1 MNDANAAAR
10 PNIHLHIEQL
20 TLHGFALPNGGHA
33 DLAGSVE
40 RELSRLLNDEGLPA
54 TLRASGGHA
63 ARLDAGSFDV
73 RAGAHS
79 DEIGA
84 RVALALYESLKGGSE

>member
-1 MNDANAAAR
+1 MNERASQPDVR
-10 PNIHLHIEQL
+10 LHIKEL
-20 TLHGFALPNGGHA
+20 TLHGFALPNSGHA
-33 DLAGSVE
+33 DLAGSIE
-40 RELSRLLNDEGLPA
+40 RELARLLNDEGLPSA
-54 TLRASGGHA
+54 VTANGGHA